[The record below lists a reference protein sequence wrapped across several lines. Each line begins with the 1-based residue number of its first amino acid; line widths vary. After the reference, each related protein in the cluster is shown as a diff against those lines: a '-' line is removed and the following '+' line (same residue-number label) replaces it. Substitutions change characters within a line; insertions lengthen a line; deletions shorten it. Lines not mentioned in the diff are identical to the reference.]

1 MEEYVVRTTVDRRAM
16 TALARA
22 ARKTLRRRRSRL
34 VHTFGMAV
42 TAVMLVLALGNWMIG
57 DRTWWLN
64 LALALL
70 MLVVTVNGLAGLR
83 QVQPGSREV
92 TAEFTGE
99 HYVHQTGTAVSLWQY
114 DKVQAVCETGEYFIL
129 LLDSRHGQVYAKEG
143 FTRGTPMAF
152 RDFISR
158 KTGKL
163 IVYL

>member
-70 MLVVTVNGLAGLR
+70 MLVVTASEDT
-83 QVQPGSREV
+83 VQPGSREV